1 MFYPESRTLLPRPEY
16 NEIFLLL
23 DASNV
28 PRFLKYA
35 THLVFYAFVELTH
48 SDLLLPEDPAIGSVR
63 IEKTGVFQRIFTLLE
78 PACRFSPR
86 HPARISGNYSFPSCR
101 RHNNSASVD
110 ETTTKEYSSVV
121 CL

>member
-48 SDLLLPEDPAIGSVR
+48 SDLLLPEDPAIESVR

-78 PACRFSPR
+78 PACRFSP
-86 HPARISGNYSFPSCR
+86 PSQNIR
-101 RHNNSASVD
+101 KLQFSILSTA
-110 ETTTKEYSSVV
+110 
-121 CL
+121 

>member
-23 DASNV
+23 DISNV

-48 SDLLLPEDPAIGSVR
+48 SDLLLPEGS
-63 IEKTGVFQRIFTLLE
+63 
-78 PACRFSPR
+78 SY
-86 HPARISGNYSFPSCR
+86 RISQ
-101 RHNNSASVD
+101 D
-110 ETTTKEYSSVV
+110 
-121 CL
+121 